1 MADQFD
7 FDFRP
12 DHVQKLLPRI
22 KNPQEWHESL
32 SEVLPQYNITDI
44 LRVSAFI
51 AQCAHESG
59 GFTTLTENL
68 NYSAQGLMGIFKKYF
83 PTQDLANAYAR
94 QPEKIANRVYGGR
107 MGNGPEASGEGWKF
121 RGRGLIQ
128 LTGKDNYRRCSEYLF
143 EDWTLL
149 EVPDCL
155 TQPYYA
161 LHSACWF
168 WSANKLNALADAQDL
183 RMMTKRINGGFIGL
197 EDRVKH
203 YNHALE
209 VLQDLH

>member
-1 MADQFD
+1 MAEFMD
-7 FDFRP
+7 FDFRL
-12 DHVQKLLPRI
+12 DHVQHIIPRV
-22 KNPQEWHESL
+22 KNPQEWHTSL
-32 SEVLPQYNITDI
+32 LEVLPQYDITDVA
-44 LRVSAFI
+44 RTAAFM

-59 GFTTLTENL
+59 GFTMLSENL
-68 NYSAQGLMGIFKKYF
+68 NYSAQGLMGVFKKYF
-83 PTQDLANAYAR
+83 PTLELANAYAR

-107 MGNGPEASGEGWKF
+107 MGNGPESSGEGYKF

-168 WSANKLNALADAQDL
+168 WSANKLNTLADQQDI

-209 VLQDLH
+209 VLQT

>member
-1 MADQFD
+1 MAEFMD
-7 FDFRP
+7 FDFRL
-12 DHVQKLLPRI
+12 DHVQHIIPRV
-22 KNPQEWHESL
+22 KNPQEWHTSL
-32 SEVLPQYNITDI
+32 LEVLPQYDITDI
-44 LRVSAFI
+44 ARTAAFM

-59 GFTTLTENL
+59 GFTMLSENL
-68 NYSAQGLMGIFKKYF
+68 NYSAQGLMGVFKKYF
-83 PTQDLANAYAR
+83 PTLELANAYAR

-107 MGNGPEASGEGWKF
+107 MGNGPESSGEGWKF

-128 LTGKDNYRRCSEYLF
+128 LTGKYNYRRCSEYLF

-168 WSANKLNALADAQDL
+168 WSANKLNTLADQQDI

-209 VLQDLH
+209 VLQT

>member
-1 MADQFD
+1 MAEFMD
-7 FDFRP
+7 FDFRL
-12 DHVQKLLPRI
+12 DHVQHIIPRV
-22 KNPQEWHESL
+22 KNPQEWHTSL
-32 SEVLPQYNITDI
+32 LEVLPQYDITDI
-44 LRVSAFI
+44 ARTAAFM

-59 GFTTLTENL
+59 GFTMLSENL
-68 NYSAQGLMGIFKKYF
+68 NYSAQGLMGVFKKYF
-83 PTQDLANAYAR
+83 PTLELANAYAR

-107 MGNGPEASGEGWKF
+107 MGNGPESSGEGWKF

-168 WSANKLNALADAQDL
+168 WSANKLNSLADQQDI

-209 VLQDLH
+209 VLQT

>member
-1 MADQFD
+1 MAEYMD
-7 FDFRP
+7 FDFRL
-12 DHVQKLLPRI
+12 DHVQHIIPKV
-22 KNPQEWHESL
+22 KNPQEWHTSL
-32 SEVLPQYNITDI
+32 LEVLPQYDITDVA
-44 LRVSAFI
+44 RTAAFM

-59 GFTTLTENL
+59 GFTMLSENL
-68 NYSAQGLMGIFKKYF
+68 NYSAQGLMGVFKKYF
-83 PTQDLANAYAR
+83 PTLELANAYAR

-107 MGNGPEASGEGWKF
+107 MGNGPETSGEGWKF

-168 WSANKLNALADAQDL
+168 WSANKLNTLADQQDI

-209 VLQDLH
+209 VLQT

>member
-1 MADQFD
+1 MAEFMD
-7 FDFRP
+7 FDFRL
-12 DHVQKLLPRI
+12 DHVQHIIPRV
-22 KNPQEWHESL
+22 KNPQEWHTSL
-32 SEVLPQYNITDI
+32 LEVLPQYDITDI
-44 LRVSAFI
+44 ARTAAFM

-59 GFTTLTENL
+59 GFTMLSENL
-68 NYSAQGLMGIFKKYF
+68 NYSAQGLMGVFKKYF
-83 PTQDLANAYAR
+83 PTLELANAYAR

-107 MGNGPEASGEGWKF
+107 MGNGPESSGEGYKF

-168 WSANKLNALADAQDL
+168 WSANKLNTLADQQDI

-209 VLQDLH
+209 VLQT